1 MVASFDVERVVEALP
16 GFLHLEL
23 VCGWCGW
30 RERIG
35 LDKVPIASFVHA
47 RDVMVLIVDDE
58 RLRIEAIREPVHDE
72 RYDRGFWVAARTPKA
87 PFKLFEPQELK
98 DMMARSFCTKRSSF
112 KTGSTTGSRTAG
124 TAEPFNKAGPHP
136 APVNLC

>member
-47 RDVMVLIVDDE
+47 RDVVVLIVDDE

-98 DMMARSFCTKRSSF
+98 DMMALILHEALKLQNRLDH
-112 KTGSTTGSRTAG
+112 GIENSR
-124 TAEPFNKAGPHP
+124 H
-136 APVNLC
+136 C

>member
-16 GFLHLEL
+16 GFLHFEL
-23 VCGWCGW
+23 ICGWCGW

-47 RDVMVLIVDDE
+47 RDVVVLIVDDE
-58 RLRIEAIREPVHDE
+58 RLRIEAIREPIHDE
-72 RYDRGFWVAARTPKA
+72 RHDRGFRVAARTPKA

-98 DMMARSFCTKRSSF
+98 DMMALILHEALKLQNRARPRDREQQALLSLSTKQVRIQ
-112 KTGSTTGSRTAG
+112 
-124 TAEPFNKAGPHP
+124 HP
-136 APVNLC
+136 